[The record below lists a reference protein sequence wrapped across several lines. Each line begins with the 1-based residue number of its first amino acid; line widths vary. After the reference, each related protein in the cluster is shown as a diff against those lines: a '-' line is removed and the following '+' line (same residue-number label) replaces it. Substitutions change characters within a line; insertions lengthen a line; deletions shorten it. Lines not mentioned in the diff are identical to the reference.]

1 MFQNLEVLFRRLAYR
16 RAFRAIHRAQGSSW
30 YMRELLKRRLETGLS
45 TPHEVLATIGSWKS
59 LPEVQPEGLPVRH
72 Q

>member
-16 RAFRAIHRAQGSSW
+16 RAFRAIHHAQGGSW

-45 TPHEVLATIGSWKS
+45 TPHEVLATIGSWKA
-59 LPEVQPEGLPVRH
+59 LAEVRPAGQSTRH

>member
-16 RAFRAIHRAQGSSW
+16 RAFRAIRHAQGASW

-45 TPHEVLATIGSWKS
+45 SPREVMATIGSWKS
-59 LPEVQPEGLPVRH
+59 LPEARPASPSTRH
-72 Q
+72 